1 MKRSDHLVGRTLGGR
16 YRVDAKIGEGAHGAV
31 FRGWHLA
38 LELPVAIKVAYHSD
52 GTLGQRFRRE
62 ARTLMKLSHPH
73 VVRVYDY
80 AREPDGLAWLAQ
92 EFVPGQSLQQILQ
105 RDGPL
110 DPELVVDIG
119 LQTLSALAAAHARGI
134 VHRDVKLSNIML
146 DTSGAA
152 PAVRLL
158 DFGVAGLGAED
169 DLAQL
174 TADGGVVGTPAF
186 MAPEQIHGAPV
197 AASDLYALG
206 IVLFCLLTG
215 HKPYPQAVHKVFMA
229 HMNDPIP
236 PLPRAVPGAL
246 AAVVRQAMAKTLD
259 RRYRSADEMAAALR
273 AVAASFT
280 RRSMRIAV
288 PPDDGA
294 ALDPAEIPTAPPAA
308 ASAVA
313 PVGVPLDD
321 ADLAFLRGQ
330 PIFRGLDDAE
340 LAALAGVTHLVRGAA
355 GTVLFDAGVPSDGAY
370 MVKAGELCAE
380 LVMPDGQARAVARFG
395 PGVVVGEIGLV
406 ESETRSLR
414 VRITAEATLY
424 HIDRERFAAL
434 RRSHHPGAY
443 KVIRNIAIMLCDRLR
458 DTNARIREQWQG
470 KVALAPANL
479 SGRAEPEAP
488 RDIFGRLRRLFGMG

>member
-1 MKRSDHLVGRTLGGR
+1 MKRSEKLIGHVLGGR
-16 YRVDAKIGEGAHGAV
+16 YRVDARVGEGAHGAV

-38 LELPVAIKVAYHSD
+38 LDLPVAIKVAYHSD
-52 GTLGQRFRRE
+52 GVLGERFRRE

-80 AREPDGLAWLAQ
+80 AREPDGVAWLAQ
-92 EFVPGQSLQQILQ
+92 EFVPGRSLQDILAS
-105 RDGPL
+105 DGVF
-110 DPELVVDIG
+110 DPELAVEIG

-146 DTSGAA
+146 DTATGT

-158 DFGVAGLGAED
+158 DFGVARLETEED
-169 DLAQL
+169 PAQL

-186 MAPEQIHGAPV
+186 MAPEQIHGAAVP
-197 AASDLYALG
+197 ASDLYALG

-215 HKPYPQAVHKVFMA
+215 HKPYPHTIHKVLMA
-229 HMNDPIP
+229 HVNDPVP
-236 PLPRAVPGAL
+236 PLPRGVPGPL

-273 AVAASFT
+273 AVAASWT
-280 RRSMRIAV
+280 RRSLRLLV
-288 PPDDGA
+288 PPDEPEA
-294 ALDPAEIPTAPPAA
+294 ADPTEVPTAPPAA
-308 ASAVA
+308 APA
-313 PVGVPLDD
+313 PAPIGAPLGD
-321 ADLAFLRGQ
+321 ADVAFLRGQ
-330 PIFRGLDDAE
+330 PMLRGLDDDE
-340 LAALAGVTHLVRGAA
+340 LAAIVHATRVVRGAA

-370 MVKAGELCAE
+370 MVKSGELCAE
-380 LVMPDGQARAVARFG
+380 LVMPDGQTRAVARFG

-414 VRITAEATLY
+414 VRITAEASLY

-443 KVIRNIAIMLCDRLR
+443 KVIRNIAVMLCDRLR

-470 KVALAPANL
+470 KVATAPATL
-479 SGRAEPEAP
+479 SGRAEPAAP